1 MDSQIALYFKDVTDL
16 EELYDSQTREIVR
29 VKMSEIHSFIEHKY
43 MNLLKV
49 HEYEIEVLL
58 MNS

>member
-1 MDSQIALYFKDVTDL
+1 MDSQVALYFKDVTDL

-49 HEYEIEVLL
+49 HDTKLKFD
-58 MNS
+58 